1 MLWSCLLKFMKRNV
15 MLVGTVHINTS
26 QGSINIANFTLQGSI
41 HSQMKRLEWW
51 AVNSRADCKVKVLL
65 GHS

>member
-1 MLWSCLLKFMKRNV
+1 MLWSCLLKFMKRTV

-26 QGSINIANFTLQGSI
+26 QGSLNIAKFILQSSI

-51 AVNSRADCKVKVLL
+51 ALNSRAVCKVKVLL
-65 GHS
+65 GHR